1 MADEVTVIGEIDVA
15 AMYPS
20 MVGLFA
26 GMTADL
32 NGRIAG
38 LLAMSGALAVQ
49 LPSLTAALEAAAMV
63 TAQLTAGGVT
73 LNIAIQAE
81 LLAELEAQLILIAGF
96 LAAFGGGSAKAEI
109 FSYSGTA
116 AGFGPAVTGEAGA
129 GVQGGLP
136 SDRIQALVMM
146 GRYPAFFEALA
157 KIMFV

>member
-38 LLAMSGALAVQ
+38 MLAMSGALAVQ

-63 TAQLTAGGVT
+63 TAQLTSGGVT

-96 LAAFGGGSAKAEI
+96 LAAFGGGAKAEV
-109 FSYSGTA
+109 FQYSGTA
-116 AGFGPAVTGEAGA
+116 AGFGPAVAGEAGA
-129 GVQGGLP
+129 GIQGGLP

>member
-1 MADEVTVIGEIDVA
+1 MADKVTIIGEIDVS

-38 LLAMSGALAVQ
+38 MLAMSGALAVQ

-63 TAQLTAGGVT
+63 TAQLTSGGVT

-81 LLAELEAQLILIAGF
+81 LLAELEAQLLLIVGF
-96 LAAFGGGSAKAEI
+96 MEAFLPAAKAEV
-109 FSYSGTA
+109 FLYDGTA
-116 AGFGPAVTGEAGA
+116 AGFGPAVTGEAGS
-129 GVQGGLP
+129 GIQGGLP
-136 SDRIQALVMM
+136 SDSMKALVMM
-146 GRYPAFFEALA
+146 GRYPAFFDALA